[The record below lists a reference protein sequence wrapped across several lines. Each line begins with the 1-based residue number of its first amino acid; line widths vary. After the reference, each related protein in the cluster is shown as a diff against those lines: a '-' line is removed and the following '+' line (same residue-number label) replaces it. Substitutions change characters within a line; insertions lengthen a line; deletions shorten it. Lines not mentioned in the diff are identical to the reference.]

1 MNDFIDIINKA
12 EVIYGEDAIFE
23 LIVKYSGNVLE
34 ISKNEDIK
42 IEILSSSFAIFTLP
56 IKKMVNLIPYPQI
69 DYVEIPKKLI
79 LAKTGILDGY
89 YKEPYICD
97 VYSEGLTG
105 KGVIVAI
112 LDTGINYEHLD
123 FRNEDGTTRLLYLW
137 DQTVGN
143 KPPEGF
149 YEGIVYTK
157 SEIDIALKENAELLS
172 VDTMGHGTMVSGICV
187 GNGNRSNGA
196 YKGVAP
202 NADIITVKLGK
213 NGYESYAMTTE
224 FMRAIKFSYDMAK
237 KENKPLV
244 LNASYGTNSGSHN
257 GTTLFEEYIDDM
269 ISTYPSAFIVPT
281 GNEGEADSHYEN
293 VLMDNEV
300 DNIDFTVS
308 GNLKS
313 VNFSIWKDFVDD
325 FTIEIITPDNN
336 STGILKPSRKVYK
349 FSFPK
354 YVISVVFNEP
364 TPYKIEQ
371 EIYVQIDFINPI
383 AETTS
388 WRLNVYC
395 GVIVSG
401 DINIWLPTVE
411 EAGASTLFLSPSAN
425 TTLTIPSTSSGVISV
440 SGYDTYTGK
449 IASFSGRGFKLTEDK
464 KPNISAPA
472 VEVLTTS
479 NNLLYDT
486 ATGTSFSAP
495 FVAGACACLMEY
507 GVVEKNV
514 PYLYGEKLKA
524 YLEKGATRESGMI
537 YPNRAYG
544 YGLLCIKNTLDLLK
558 EDKDSLDTDAK
569 NLAYNDFIA
578 NIIDKL

>member
-56 IKKMVNLIPYPQI
+56 IKKMENLIPYTQI

-79 LAKTGILDGY
+79 LAKTNFLTDY
-89 YKEPYICD
+89 YKEPTICP

-105 KGVIVAI
+105 KDIIVAI
-112 LDTGINYEHLD
+112 LDTGINYEHED
-123 FRNEDGTTRLLYLW
+123 FRNTDGTTRLLYLW

-157 SEIDIALKENAELLS
+157 EDINIALKNNEKLLS

-187 GNGNRSNGA
+187 GNGNRSDGA
-196 YKGVAP
+196 YRGVAP

-213 NGYESYAMTTE
+213 TGYEFFAMTTE

-237 KENKPLV
+237 KEDKPLV

-269 ISTYPSAFIVPT
+269 ISTYPSSFVVPT
-281 GNEGEADSHYEN
+281 GNEGDSGNHYEN
-293 VLMDNEV
+293 LLMDNEV
-300 DNIDFTVS
+300 DNIDFTVN

-313 VNFSIWKDFVDD
+313 VSFSIWKDFVDD

-336 STGILKPSRKVYK
+336 TTGILKPSRKIYK

-383 AETTS
+383 SEMTS

-395 GVIVSG
+395 GTIVSG
-401 DINIWLPTVE
+401 NINIWLPTTE
-411 EAGASTLFLSPSAN
+411 EAGPGTSFLSPSLN

-449 IASFSGRGFKLTEDK
+449 VASFSGKGFKLTEDK
-464 KPNISAPA
+464 KPNICAPA

-495 FVAGACACLMEY
+495 FVTGACACLMEY
-507 GVVEKNV
+507 GIVQKNV

-524 YLEKGATRESGMI
+524 YLEKGAIRESALV
-537 YPNRAYG
+537 YPNRSYG
-544 YGLLCIKNTLDLLK
+544 YGLLCIENTLELLK
-558 EDKDSLDTDAK
+558 ADKESVDDDIK
-569 NLAYNDFIA
+569 DVAYNDFIS
-578 NIIDKL
+578 NIIKKL